1 MEEYCKLIADDLDPV
16 SGSNSFH
23 VEKLEEAPAGLHDI
37 KHIIAN
43 DRLYGSWNKDIIKF
57 AIINNKSFMSDSQL
71 RRAVNWSQTPWD
83 FAIRNKIEFVS
94 HKNFADFTFEFKP
107 TNSDQYL
114 TSGTLAYAGYPNGI
128 LRDVIVI
135 NSDFPYTPDGHPV
148 LGSVM
153 ESWGFNVQNVDNYF
167 KTWDLDQILKHEM
180 GHKLGLPHSPNDDRV
195 MSSNYGIMAEFL
207 TNEERQRI
215 WAKYEKRRFYDKIM
229 ARIGNLIRTRQE
241 EY

>member
-1 MEEYCKLIADDLDPV
+1 MLEYCKLIADDLDPI

-23 VEKLEEAPAGLHDI
+23 VEKLEAPPQLHDI
-37 KHIIAN
+37 DHIIAN
-43 DRLYGSWNKDIIKF
+43 DKLYGSWKKDIIKF
-57 AIINNKSFMSDSQL
+57 AIENNMSHMTDSQL

-83 FAIRNKIEFVS
+83 FAIKNKIEFVTE
-94 HKNFADFTFEFKP
+94 KNFADFTFEFKP
-107 TNSDQYL
+107 TNADQYL

-128 LRDVIVI
+128 LRNVIVI

-148 LGSVM
+148 LGSVLQ
-153 ESWGFNVQNVDNYF
+153 SWGFNVQNVNGSY

-207 TNEERQRI
+207 TDEEKQRI
-215 WAKYEKRRFYDKIM
+215 WAKYQKRRFYDKIM
-229 ARIGNLIRTRQE
+229 ARIGNLIRRRQE